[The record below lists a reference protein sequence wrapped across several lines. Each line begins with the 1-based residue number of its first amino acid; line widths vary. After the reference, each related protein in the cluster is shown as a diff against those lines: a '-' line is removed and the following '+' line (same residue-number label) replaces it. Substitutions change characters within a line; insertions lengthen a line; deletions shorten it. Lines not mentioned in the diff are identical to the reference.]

1 MWSCLGVL
9 WLSIVMSGWIRC
21 IGAWHCVLWR
31 YSVYCGNNVLVNVV
45 VKYKLICRKMTC
57 FLWNS
62 SFIMCNCV
70 TLELYLYVTSFNI
83 VFIICNIRIVQ
94 CVLRLCLFYH
104 IYAKY
109 NWDMF
114 ILCFNDV
121 LYDIC
126 DIMTCFCDVVTF
138 EFQYVSTILI

>member
-70 TLELYLYVTSFNI
+70 TLELYLYVTCFNI
-83 VFIICNIRIVQ
+83 VFIICNIRIVFYVYVCFIIFMQ
-94 CVLRLCLFYH
+94 NIIETCSYCVSTMFYT
-104 IYAKY
+104 IYA
-109 NWDMF
+109 
-114 ILCFNDV
+114 ILWHVFAMLWHLNFN
-121 LYDIC
+121 
-126 DIMTCFCDVVTF
+126 TF
-138 EFQYVSTILI
+138 LQY